1 MSALKCQVI
10 PKTIKL
16 ITLISFQLHIK
27 RREERS
33 GIEKWMYWKSTEDQE
48 VEELIDWSRKT
59 MAAAKDISLD
69 AAIATVF
76 LELHFLQN
84 NLQEYFLSRWTKL
97 FNFTLD
103 SL

>member
-1 MSALKCQVI
+1 MSALKCHVI

-16 ITLISFQLHIK
+16 TTLISFQLHIK

-48 VEELIDWSRKT
+48 VEELITSRKT
-59 MAAAKDISLD
+59 MAAATDISLD

-84 NLQEYFLSRWTKL
+84 NLQEYFLSRWAKL